1 MHNWVVFS
9 LFCVCLCACV
19 CVCVCVCVQENTSPG
34 QKRLSAQTPDGRNMK
49 EASDQLPTEHVRVH
63 VCVCVCV
70 CVRKLN
76 TQTRQTEDQIK
87 GNVKIR
93 LKVQCVVFLV
103 NNRTTQFHT
112 VLFCIHVAD
121 PATFLALSLNSIISS
136 CHRVSAGTYVFST
149 LSWDLLFVITAGSVF
164 SPHVCFALCTSYITA
179 HTECHVSSGGATV
192 RTSTASVPSQK
203 VPLNKRVAAGG
214 EEKSLQGKW
223 ISVSLLAAGAWS
235 LKS

>member
-1 MHNWVVFS
+1 M
-9 LFCVCLCACV
+9 LV
-19 CVCVCVCVQENTSPG
+19 CVCVCVCAGKYIAGPKTTQRSNTRWTKYERGFWP
-34 QKRLSAQTPDGRNMK
+34 
-49 EASDQLPTEHVRVH
+49 ASNWACACA
-63 VCVCVCV
+63 CVCVRV

-112 VLFCIHVAD
+112 VLFCLHVAD

-179 HTECHVSSGGATV
+179 HTECQVSSGGTTV